1 MNVRQQKYRRFQQL
15 HPLLCRNVCTHRV
28 QKTGRKFVSNL
39 QCYSKKKIIGFRF
52 FVETVYIGNNTA
64 VYFNQNQKY
73 NEEQYNYGNS
83 SVFSTQDT
91 NQSTE

>member
-1 MNVRQQKYRRFQQL
+1 M
-15 HPLLCRNVCTHRV
+15 
-28 QKTGRKFVSNL
+28 
-39 QCYSKKKIIGFRF
+39 
-52 FVETVYIGNNTA
+52 YIGNNTA

-91 NQSTE
+91 NKSTE